1 MPRIP
6 AAYESLMIQE
16 IDFCEKAEEEA
27 RDLINRAY
35 DAIGRRKI
43 DALASVAEGSAPL
56 AIRLRAA
63 IRRDAETQTALARE
77 LWDATVADLL
87 ADGEISEALDRKWTS
102 LIDPARAEKLWPT
115 MAEAAE

>member
-16 IDFCEKAEEEA
+16 VDPRERAEEEA

-43 DALASVAEGSAPL
+43 DALASVAEGSAPF

-63 IRRDAETQTALARE
+63 IRRDADTQTALARE
-77 LWDATVADLL
+77 LWDQTVSELL
-87 ADGEISEALDRKWTS
+87 ADGEMSEATDKAWTR

-115 MAEAAE
+115 MQAAE